1 MKLTKTAAFGVA
13 AAAACTLAIPAQAAS
28 DFMYMEP
35 VASGV
40 TLKPLLTTGDSV
52 GGVTWAGVPDGMGVL
67 KDGDNLTIF
76 VNHELATSNK
86 TAAALGHNGVTTSS
100 TVSALNLDIKT
111 GAITGV
117 RDLINKVDWYDYA
130 TGQRSSTPGA
140 PAGADA
146 KDAYGG
152 TLHGIGLNRFCS
164 SHLTQPGELA
174 YRVTGKD
181 GKVTTYG
188 YTGPAYF
195 TAEENGDE
203 SRAFVLDNNGNLVQ
217 LPKVGL
223 AGTENL
229 LLQPG
234 TGRATVL
241 MVNEDNNAT
250 DSQLRMYVGEKETEG
265 TWYQKAGLDNGQA
278 YVMAVNGIASD
289 NDFRKNVGKGVAT
302 AVSWRP
308 INTSVNGK
316 AQGLESLS
324 LGTTMSRIEDGEW
337 DPNHPND
344 YYFITTESNK
354 DKGATAVNPAEPSFS
369 RDGGAL
375 WRYRVTDA
383 KNPLGGGTLT
393 MLLDGTEAPYLSKP
407 DNLTISGGNILI
419 QEDPGNNGHVS
430 RLVSYRLSDGKIGVV
445 ARFKDKYFATG
456 GSDFLTIDE
465 ESSGVIDVTDYLK
478 TGKDDQNNYFLFDAQ
493 VHTATGSAS
502 RPDLN
507 LTAAQKAALDALTV
521 EGGQLYLMTITPAG
535 WVSIYS

>member
-1 MKLTKTAAFGVA
+1 MRLKKTAALGIA
-13 AAAACTLAIPAQAAS
+13 AAAACTLAIPAQADS
-28 DFMYMEP
+28 GFLYMEP

-40 TLKPLLTTGDSV
+40 TLKPLLTTGDSI

-67 KDGDNLTIF
+67 KDGNNLTIF

-86 TAAALGHNGVTTSS
+86 AAAALGHNGVTTSS
-100 TVSALNLDIKT
+100 TVSALNYDT
-111 GAITGV
+111 TSGAITGV
-117 RDLINKVDWYDYA
+117 RDLINKVDWFDYA

-146 KDAYGG
+146 KDSYGG

-174 YRVTGKD
+174 YRVKGKD
-181 GKVTTYG
+181 GTFTTYG

-203 SRAFVLDNNGNLVQ
+203 SRAFVLDNSGNLVQ

-229 LLQPG
+229 LLEPG

-250 DSQLRMYVGEKETEG
+250 DSQLRMYVGQKETEG
-265 TWYQKAGLDNGQA
+265 SWYQKAGLDNGQA
-278 YVMAVNGIASD
+278 YVMAVNGIATD
-289 NDFRKNVGKGVAT
+289 NAFRSSVGKGVAT
-302 AVSWRP
+302 VVSWRP
-308 INTSVNGK
+308 INTTVNGK

-337 DPNHPND
+337 DPNHPSD

-354 DKGATAVNPAEPSFS
+354 DKGATAPNPAEPTVS

-375 WRYRVTDA
+375 WRYRVTDPT
-383 KNPLGGGTLT
+383 NPVAGGTLT

-419 QEDPGNNGHVS
+419 QEDPGNNAHIS
-430 RLVSYRLSDGKIGVV
+430 RLVSYRLSDGKLGTVLK
-445 ARFKDKYFATG
+445 FKDEYFKTG
-456 GSDFLTIDE
+456 GAGFLTIDE
-465 ESSGVIDVTDYLK
+465 ESSGVIDVTDFLK
-478 TGKDDQNNYFLFDAQ
+478 TGKDDQNNYFLLDAQ

>member
-1 MKLTKTAAFGVA
+1 MKFKKTAALGIT
-13 AAAACTLAIPAQAAS
+13 AAAACAIAIPAQAGS
-28 DFMYMEP
+28 DFSYMEP

-40 TLKPLLTTGDSV
+40 TLKPLLTTGDAV

-100 TVSALNLDIKT
+100 TVSALNLDIKA

-117 RDLINKVDWYDYA
+117 RDLINKVEWFDYA
-130 TGQRSSTPGA
+130 TGQRSSTPSA
-140 PAGADA
+140 PAGAD
-146 KDAYGG
+146 KVDAYGG
-152 TLHGIGLNRFCS
+152 ALHGIGLNRFCS
-164 SHLTQPGELA
+164 AWLTQPGELA
-174 YRVTGKD
+174 YRSTDKN

-203 SRAFVLDNNGNLVQ
+203 SRAFVLDNKGNLVQ

-250 DSQLRMYVGEKETEG
+250 DSQLRMYVGQKETEG

-278 YVMAVNGIASD
+278 YVMAVNGIAND

-308 INTSVNGK
+308 INTTVNGK

-337 DPNHPND
+337 DPTHPGD

-354 DKGATAVNPAEPSFS
+354 DKGATAVNPAEPTFS

-375 WRYRVTDA
+375 WRYRVT
-383 KNPLGGGTLT
+383 NPAMPLDGGTLT

-407 DNLTISGGNILI
+407 DNLNISGGNILI

-430 RLVSYRLSDGKIGVV
+430 RVVSYRLSDGKIGTVLK
-445 ARFKDKYFATG
+445 FKDQYFKTG
-456 GSDFLTIDE
+456 AAGFLTIDE
-465 ESSGVIDVTDYLK
+465 ESSGMTDVTEYLK
-478 TGKDDQNNYFLFDAQ
+478 TSKDDPNNYFLLDAQ
-493 VHTATGSAS
+493 VHTTSGSAA

-507 LTAAQKAALDALTV
+507 LTAAQKATLDALTV